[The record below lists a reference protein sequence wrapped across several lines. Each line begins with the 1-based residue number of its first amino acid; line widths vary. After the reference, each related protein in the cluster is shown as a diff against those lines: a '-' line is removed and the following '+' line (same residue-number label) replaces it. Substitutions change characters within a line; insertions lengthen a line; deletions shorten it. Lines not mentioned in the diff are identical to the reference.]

1 MIIKNGK
8 EVVEIYHGINTCIE
22 VYLGKRL
29 IWQISR
35 SCFGSGCWLNDKP
48 WDNEEDWRN
57 N

>member
-35 SCFGSGCWLNDKP
+35 SCFGSGYWINEKPWLN
-48 WDNEEDWRN
+48 EDVWKN

>member
-22 VYLGKRL
+22 IYLGKRL

-35 SCFGSGCWLNDKP
+35 SCFGSGYWINEKPWLN
-48 WDNEEDWRN
+48 EDVWKN